1 MKPRLLLLLLLSLL
15 LGKVAA
21 VAANAPVPANLPPD
35 EPIGQ
40 HASYLKETDG
50 RLALGQAIA
59 AYERGAFSTG
69 SNPVLTFGIG
79 SEPVW
84 IHFRVANETTGSLP
98 RQLSIET
105 AWLDEVDVY
114 FRYRGKTLAAY
125 QVGDRKAFV
134 LRPVDS
140 RYYQFDHVFA
150 PGVSEVFVRVQTP
163 DPMVVPIYLMSP
175 QQAQVRET
183 REVYSYG
190 FLYGFLFA
198 LLGYNL
204 MLYTGLRDL
213 RYLLYSLYL
222 GMFLLMNISYTGHG
236 FRWIWPA
243 HTDWAQWSNP
253 VLMVLFGASGLFFAL
268 RFLDTRRNFPRVHK
282 AVLGFLGVAGLLLLL
297 AILFGNQQIA
307 LLVAFTFVFPFAVI
321 MLALGAMAVRFGQ
334 KAARYFLLAAFLSM
348 VGAAVTALSVWG
360 FLPFSI
366 WTFRAVD
373 IGMLLD
379 ATLLALAL
387 TYQFRVGQEEKLRAE
402 QLARLDPLTGV
413 NNRRAFYDFTR
424 ALWNIATRHDHNLC
438 IVLLDI
444 DNFKRINDAH
454 GHACGDEYL
463 IATANV
469 LKKSIRDEDVLAR
482 WGGEEFILLLPE
494 TNLQEAAELAERLRV
509 AIAGLRLI
517 CDGAE
522 ISATA
527 SFGVA
532 QREKHQR
539 SMDVLISLADDHL
552 YRAKDLGRNRV
563 SHIRELKEA
572 EGL

>member
-21 VAANAPVPANLPPD
+21 VAANTHVPANFPPD
-35 EPIGQ
+35 EPIGRY
-40 HASYLKETDG
+40 ASYLKETDG
-50 RLALGQAIA
+50 RLALDQAIA
-59 AYERGAFSTG
+59 AYDRGAFSAG
-69 SNPVLTFGIG
+69 RNHVLTFGIG

-105 AWLDEVDVY
+105 AWLNEVDVY

-125 QVGDRKAFV
+125 QVGDGKAFA

-140 RYYQFDHVFA
+140 RYYKFDHVFA

-175 QQAQVRET
+175 QQAQFRET
-183 REVYSYG
+183 QEDYSYG

-198 LLGYNL
+198 LLIYNF
-204 MLYTGLRDL
+204 MLYVGLRDL

-236 FRWIWPA
+236 FMWFWPT
-243 HTDWAQWSNP
+243 HTDWEQWSNP
-253 VLMVLFGASGLFFAL
+253 VLMVLYGASGLFFAL
-268 RFLDTRRNFPRVHK
+268 RFLGTNRNFPRAHN
-282 AVLGFLGVAGLLLLL
+282 AVLGFLGVAGFLLLL
-297 AILFGNQQIA
+297 AILFGNQKIA
-307 LLVAFTFVFPFAVI
+307 LLVAFTFVFLFTII
-321 MLALGAMAVRFGQ
+321 MLSLGAMAVRSGQ
-334 KAARYFLLAAFLSM
+334 KAARYFLLAALLAM
-348 VGAAVTALSVWG
+348 IGAAVTALAVWG

-387 TYQFRVGQEEKLRAE
+387 TYQFRIGQEEKQRAE
-402 QLARLDPLTGV
+402 QLSRLDPLTEV

-424 ALWNIATRHDHNLC
+424 AIWNIATRHDHNLC

-469 LKKSIRDEDVLAR
+469 LKKSIRDQDVLAR

-494 TNLQEAAELAERLRV
+494 TNLHEAAELAERLRA
-509 AIAGLRLI
+509 AIAGLRLN
-517 CDGAE
+517 CGGAE
-522 ISATA
+522 ITATA

-532 QREKHQR
+532 QREKQQR
-539 SMDVLISLADDHL
+539 SMDALISLADDQL

-563 SHIRELKEA
+563 SHN
-572 EGL
+572 